1 MEEQTLLTSPWRS
14 QRGALP
20 QLVHPVVFT
29 LMQHSAVDGH
39 ATLGCVTIAR
49 HGDITI
55 RPYGVSNPK
64 PSGPMASMIG
74 SRLLSVTGSTHGFC
88 PSSLPTSNA
97 RKVATESLCSG
108 IREPQFRSSEHASS
122 ANIGTAEVAKIEKC
136 PFFARWICAH
146 PEKNRNASAPSDS
159 AVQVV
164 GRACSSTK
172 RKGDAG
178 RALRSRSASQGSAPP
193 VVRAVAAVPDDLRVD
208 GFLLSCRKMPLS

>member
-74 SRLLSVTGSTHGFC
+74 SRLLSVTGSTHGLC
-88 PSSLPTSNA
+88 PSSLPTSDA

-108 IREPQFRSSEHASS
+108 IREPQFRSSERASS
-122 ANIGTAEVAKIEKC
+122 ANIGTAAHAAEVANEKSLREV
-136 PFFARWICAH
+136 PLF
-146 PEKNRNASAPSDS
+146 
-159 AVQVV
+159 
-164 GRACSSTK
+164 RAM
-172 RKGDAG
+172 DLN
-178 RALRSRSASQGSAPP
+178 LRTTPI
-193 VVRAVAAVPDDLRVD
+193 VVRVGSYVWLPSME
-208 GFLLSCRKMPLS
+208 GPF

>member
-122 ANIGTAEVAKIEKC
+122 AIS
-136 PFFARWICAH
+136 ARQ
-146 PEKNRNASAPSDS
+146 RS
-159 AVQVV
+159 
-164 GRACSSTK
+164 R
-172 RKGDAG
+172 
-178 RALRSRSASQGSAPP
+178 RSRSAPFSRDGSVLIQRKTGTRLRRRTLRCRSWGAPARP
-193 VVRAVAAVPDDLRVD
+193 RRGRETPAGRSAVDPRRRGL
-208 GFLLSCRKMPLS
+208 PLPS